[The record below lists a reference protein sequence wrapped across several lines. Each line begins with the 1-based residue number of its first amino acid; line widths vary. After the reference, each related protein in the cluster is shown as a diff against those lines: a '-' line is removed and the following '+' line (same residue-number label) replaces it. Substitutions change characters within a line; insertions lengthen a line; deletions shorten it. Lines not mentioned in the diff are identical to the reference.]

1 MATIT
6 TCHWHPDRETG
17 LTCGNCGKPIC
28 TECMRHHQV
37 GIRCKECAKLTRL
50 PTFQLSSVYV
60 LRGLGAMLGLGI
72 AGGLALVLIDVLLPF
87 GLFSLM
93 IMIGL
98 GYAIGEGLSAAVNRK
113 RGRPLQCMA
122 AGAVAIAVAVSVLGD
137 LLRISSQTGIGLF
150 DVIRVLDLSSWFNLI
165 GLFGFIGIGL
175 AIVVAVNRLKA

>member
-1 MATIT
+1 MIT

-28 TECMRHHQV
+28 TECMRHHPV

-50 PTFQLSSVYV
+50 PTVQLSSSYV
-60 LRGLGAMLGLGI
+60 LRGLGAMLGLGV
-72 AGGLALVLIDVLLPF
+72 AGGLGLVFIDLLLPF

-98 GYAIGEGLSAAVNRK
+98 GYAIGEGISAAVNRK
-113 RGRPLQCMA
+113 RGRPLQYMA
-122 AGAVAIAVAVSVLGD
+122 VGAVVVAVAVSVIGD
-137 LLRISSQTGIGLF
+137 LFRISNQTGIGLF
-150 DVIRVLDLSSWFNLI
+150 DVIGLFSLSDWFNLI

-175 AIVVAVNRLKA
+175 AIVVAVNRLKP